1 MKIARYCFILVL
13 LAVSGCK
20 TEQSEIKQAVAK
32 QLELY
37 PESTLQDIY
46 KSFFQDEFG
55 PGHLIED
62 AGRARKYFDF
72 ELQEMKSQG
81 RHEAEPCG
89 SGRNFIRVPMDLVKD
104 SLIPAGD
111 FFQAFMESSQYF
123 KLPELASWEIKWK
136 GIMAQIS
143 KMDLQIPD
151 LERDRDLILQLIADG
166 NYVMHHSDRYRNAYD
181 PHYRIMSREQWESLS
196 KRFP

>member
-1 MKIARYCFILVL
+1 ML

-89 SGRNFIRVPMDLVKD
+89 SGRNFMRVPMDLVKD

>member
-62 AGRARKYFDF
+62 AGRARQYFDF